1 MKFLK
6 LTIASLLTSSALFAG
21 TYNIDVSHSNV
32 GFTVKHMMI
41 TNVSGKFNDVAGTFE
56 YDEKTNTLTSLSGEI
71 IVASINTANEKRDTH
86 LKADDIFDAEKFPKI
101 EFKTTKIEDN
111 AVYGDFT
118 MKGVTKNIKL
128 ELENGGVITDPK
140 GNLRAG
146 FELTGKISRKDFGIT
161 WNKIL
166 ETGGVT
172 VGDEVKLQIA
182 MEGILAK

>member
-41 TNVSGKFNDVAGTFE
+41 TNVSGKFNDVAGSFE

-86 LKADDIFDAEKFPKI
+86 LKAEDIFDAEKFPKI

-111 AVYGDFT
+111 TVYGDFT

>member
-1 MKFLK
+1 MKKISLGLLSIFA
-6 LTIASLLTSSALFAG
+6 ASSLFAG
-21 TYNIDVSHSNV
+21 NYSVDAINSNV
-32 GFTVKHMMI
+32 GFSVKHMMVSNVNGKLN
-41 TNVSGKFNDVAGTFE
+41 NVSGSFV
-56 YDEKTNTLTSLSGEI
+56 YDEKENSLVSLEGEI
-71 IVASINTANEKRDTH
+71 LVASINTSDEKRDTH

-111 AVYGDFT
+111 TVYGDFT